1 VALNQIY
8 WGYKMKI
15 AVMASGAVGGY
26 FGGKLALAGHEVT
39 FIARGA
45 HGAAIREN
53 GLQVNSVKGDFVFEN
68 ATVTDDPATV
78 GPVDIILFAV
88 KLWATE
94 EAAVLCRPMVGAHT
108 LVIPL
113 QNGVD
118 ALDTVTGVLGA
129 ANVGGGIAK
138 ISAVISEPGVISH
151 VSDFA
156 SIEFAEAHSQPS
168 ERTAN
173 FQTSCVEAGFDA
185 MISLDIIKS
194 LWLKFIFLAALSGMT
209 AAARKPVGQII
220 GHEEGISAFQSCMA
234 ETVSI
239 GQKLGIDLS
248 EKTVERILKF
258 VKSLPPAMK
267 ASQLNDLELGNR
279 LEAPWLTG
287 AVCRMGREQNIA
299 TPVNDTIY
307 AVLRPFVNGTNAN

>member
-1 VALNQIY
+1 
-8 WGYKMKI
+8 
-15 AVMASGAVGGY
+15 
-26 FGGKLALAGHEVT
+26 VT

-45 HGAAIREN
+45 HGAASREH
-53 GLQVNSVKGDFVFEN
+53 GLRGNSVKGEFVFET
-68 ATVTDDPATV
+68 ATVPDDPATV

-94 EAAVLCRPMVGAHT
+94 EAALLCRPMIGAHT

-156 SIEFAEAHSQPS
+156 SIEFAESQSLPS
-168 ERTAN
+168 ERTAR
-173 FQTSCVEAGFDA
+173 FQVACEEAGFDA
-185 MISLDIIKS
+185 VISMDIVKS

-209 AAARKPVGQII
+209 TATRKSVGPII
-220 GHEEGISAFQSCMA
+220 EHEEGISAFQSCMA
-234 ETVSI
+234 ETVRV
-239 GQKLGIDLS
+239 GQKLGIALS
-248 EKTVERILKF
+248 EETVERTLKF
-258 VKSLPPAMK
+258 IKSLPPTMK
-267 ASQLNDLELGNR
+267 ASQLSDLESGNR

-287 AVCRMGREQNIA
+287 AVCRMGREQGIA
-299 TPVNDTIY
+299 TPVNDAIY
-307 AVLRPFVNGTNAN
+307 SVLRPFVNGTNQT

>member
-1 VALNQIY
+1 
-8 WGYKMKI
+8 MKI
-15 AVMASGAVGGY
+15 AVMATGGVGGY
-26 FGGKLALAGHEVT
+26 FGGKLSLAGHDVT

-53 GLQVNSVKGDFVFEN
+53 GLRVNSEKGDFIVEN
-68 ATVTDDPATV
+68 AIVTDDPATV

-94 EAAVLCRPMVGAHT
+94 EAAILCRPMVGAHT

-156 SIEFAEAHSQPS
+156 SIEFAEAHSEPS

-173 FQTSCVEAGFDA
+173 FQAACVDAGFDA
-185 MISLDIIKS
+185 VVSLDIVKS
-194 LWLKFIFLAALSGMT
+194 LWLKFIFLVALSGLT
-209 AAARKPVGQII
+209 SATRKPVGPII
-220 GHEEGISAFQSCMA
+220 ENEEGISAFQSCMA
-234 ETVSI
+234 ETLSI
-239 GQKLGIDLS
+239 GQKLGVALS
-248 EKTVERILKF
+248 DETLERILEF
-258 VKSLPPAMK
+258 VKLLPPTMK
-267 ASQLNDLELGNR
+267 ASQLSDLELGNR

-287 AVCRMGREQNIA
+287 AVCRMGREQGIS

-307 AVLRPFVNGTNAN
+307 TVLRPFVNGMN

>member
-1 VALNQIY
+1 
-8 WGYKMKI
+8 MKI
-15 AVMASGAVGGY
+15 ALMATGAVGGY

-45 HGAAIREN
+45 HGAAIREH
-53 GLQVNSVKGDFVFEN
+53 GLRVNSVKGDFVVKN

-94 EAAVLCRPMVGAHT
+94 EAALLCRPMVGPHT

-113 QNGVD
+113 QNGVG

-129 ANVGGGIAK
+129 ENVGGGIAK
-138 ISAVISEPGVISH
+138 ISAVISKPGVILH

-168 ERTAN
+168 ERTAS
-173 FQTSCVEAGFDA
+173 FQAACVEAGFDA
-185 MISLDIIKS
+185 VISKDIVKS

-209 AAARKPVGQII
+209 AATRQSVGPII
-220 GHEEGISAFQSCMA
+220 DHEEGMTAFRSCML
-234 ETVSI
+234 ETVSL
-239 GQKLGIDLS
+239 GQKLGVDLS
-248 EKTVERILKF
+248 DETVGRILKF
-258 VKSLPPAMK
+258 VKLLPPTMK
-267 ASQLNDLELGNR
+267 ASQLNDLELGSR

-287 AVCRMGREQNIA
+287 AICRMGREQGIS

-307 AVLRPFVNGTNAN
+307 AVLRPFVNGKNET

>member
-1 VALNQIY
+1 
-8 WGYKMKI
+8 MKI
-15 AVMASGAVGGY
+15 AVMATGAVGGY

-45 HGAAIREN
+45 HGAAIIKN
-53 GLQVNSVKGDFVFEN
+53 GLRVSSVKGDFVVQN
-68 ATVTDDPATV
+68 AIVTDDPATV
-78 GPVDIILFAV
+78 GHVDIILFAV

-94 EAAVLCRPMVGAHT
+94 EAAVLCLPMVGTHT

-118 ALDTVTGVLGA
+118 ALARVTGVLGGE
-129 ANVGGGIAK
+129 NVGGGIAK

-151 VSDFA
+151 TSDFA

-168 ERTAN
+168 ERISN
-173 FQTSCVEAGFDA
+173 FQAACIDAGFDA
-185 MISLDIIKS
+185 VISKDIVKS

-209 AAARKPVGQII
+209 TAARNPIGPII
-220 GHEEGISAFQSCMA
+220 ENEEGISTFQSCMT
-234 ETVSI
+234 ETVCI
-239 GQKLGIDLS
+239 GKKLGVALS
-248 EKTVERILKF
+248 EETVERILEL
-258 VKSLPPAMK
+258 VKSLPPTMK

-287 AVCRMGREQNIA
+287 AICRMGREQGIA

-307 AVLRPFVNGTNAN
+307 ALLRPFVNGTNKI